1 MRESHETELRGK
13 VKELSNLQE
22 EIALYKRRLSESN
35 SKIDAAYQRQRDSE
49 KVKENEIR
57 KKLEEWNEV
66 KLKIERNV

>member
-66 KLKIERNV
+66 KLKMERNV